1 MKKTNLI
8 KRKGRKS
15 SVEKIYLSGEK
26 LIEIIEVSRGLG
38 DYPLSS
44 LFTSNISI
52 EFIYRISNNYG
63 WKLELLTINK
73 QNQRLRYTLKTT
85 TYNKI
90 MNKYY
95 LVLELEEEFVLKLIE
110 ELNG

>member
-1 MKKTNLI
+1 MEKTI
-8 KRKGRKS
+8 KRKRKGRKS

-44 LFTSNISI
+44 LFTTNFSI

-63 WKLELLTINK
+63 WKLELSTINK
-73 QNQRLRYTLKTT
+73 HNQRLRYNLKTT
-85 TYNKI
+85 TYSRINK
-90 MNKYY
+90 NY
-95 LVLELEEEFVLKLIE
+95 LLLELEEDFVLNLIE
-110 ELNG
+110 ELNS